1 MARYRKK
8 PVEVEA
14 FLFGV
19 DNMPDW
25 FMDKV
30 TSKDVV
36 LHRIPF
42 DEARARNY
50 GQMWCDIK
58 TLEGTM
64 RAYEGKDYIIKGIKG
79 EIYPCK
85 VDIFEETYEIPTAD
99 VVPKSEVE
107 KWYHEYH
114 AIKDELKQEKM
125 YHKETEKL
133 VDKYCTELEKSKAE
147 IERLT
152 INMNAYGLAVKRLAE
167 ERTEIFTEIYDR
179 LLQSFP
185 AQSFIDAPC
194 TTHDRLF
201 NMVAELKKKY
211 TEGEPI
217 PASEEK
223 QFSPEDVRNMTPQE
237 VREKYTAIRKSM
249 ERWK

>member
-99 VVPKSEVE
+99 VVPKSTIESIITLNSQLEAEV
-107 KWYHEYH
+107 YTL
-114 AIKDELKQEKM
+114 KDNNE
-125 YHKETEKL
+125 H
-133 VDKYCTELEKSKAE
+133 
-147 IERLT
+147 
-152 INMNAYGLAVKRLAE
+152 LAVMLEETKAQKDALIKNYAE
-167 ERTEIFTEIYDR
+167 CMKDYASEIFADVNMRIISYSTDIY
-179 LLQSFP
+179 
-185 AQSFIDAPC
+185 IKGE
-194 TTHDRLF
+194 
-201 NMVAELKKKY
+201 ELIIIPKSDYNAILAALIKKY
-211 TEGEPI
+211 TAGEDK

-223 QFSPEDVRNMTPQE
+223 YFSPGDVAKMTHQE
-237 VREKYTAIRKSM
+237 VREKYSAIRRSM
-249 ERWK
+249 ERW

>member
-42 DEARARNY
+42 DESRARNY
-50 GQMWCDIK
+50 GQMYCYIK

-64 RAYEGKDYIIKGIKG
+64 QAYEGKDYIIKGIKG

-85 VDIFEETYEIPTAD
+85 VDVFESTYEIPTAD
-99 VVPKSEVE
+99 VVPKSE
-107 KWYHEYH
+107 
-114 AIKDELKQEKM
+114 
-125 YHKETEKL
+125 
-133 VDKYCTELEKSKAE
+133 
-147 IERLT
+147 
-152 INMNAYGLAVKRLAE
+152 
-167 ERTEIFTEIYDR
+167 
-179 LLQSFP
+179 
-185 AQSFIDAPC
+185 
-194 TTHDRLF
+194 
-201 NMVAELKKKY
+201 
-211 TEGEPI
+211 
-217 PASEEK
+217 
-223 QFSPEDVRNMTPQE
+223 
-237 VREKYTAIRKSM
+237 AIRKED
-249 ERWK
+249 ERGMIC

>member
-8 PVEVEA
+8 PIEVEA

-36 LHRIPF
+36 LHHIPF

-64 RAYEGKDYIIKGIKG
+64 QAYEGKDYIIKGISG

-85 VDIFEETYEIPTAD
+85 TDIFEATYEMPTAD
-99 VVPKSEVE
+99 VVPKSEA
-107 KWYHEYH
+107 YDDHQ
-114 AIKDELKQEKM
+114 KQVACYTLGCQEG
-125 YHKETEKL
+125 
-133 VDKYCTELEKSKAE
+133 DKIRREVAREIFDE
-147 IERLT
+147 IEKHAMVGQT
-152 INMNAYGLAVKRLAE
+152 PFGLILYQIGVGTL
-167 ERTEIFTEIYDR
+167 
-179 LLQSFP
+179 
-185 AQSFIDAPC
+185 
-194 TTHDRLF
+194 
-201 NMVAELKKKY
+201 AELKKKY
-211 TEGEPI
+211 TEGE
-217 PASEEK
+217 E
-223 QFSPEDVRNMTPQE
+223 
-237 VREKYTAIRKSM
+237 
-249 ERWK
+249 